1 MAAKVS
7 ASRKRLMML
16 SPRHIF
22 TNAPEVDRPSV
33 PRCQAITEESVDHCA
48 VGGGGERRL
57 NRMADRCRQFP
68 DPVALKHWLYGGK
81 IAAQHREIARGMD
94 DANVFVWAGS
104 DQSSNVSILA
114 ASEIIEQCPIESLLS
129 SV

>member
-1 MAAKVS
+1 
-7 ASRKRLMML
+7 
-16 SPRHIF
+16 
-22 TNAPEVDRPSV
+22 
-33 PRCQAITEESVDHCA
+33 
-48 VGGGGERRL
+48 
-57 NRMADRCRQFP
+57 MADRCRQFP

-129 SV
+129 TV